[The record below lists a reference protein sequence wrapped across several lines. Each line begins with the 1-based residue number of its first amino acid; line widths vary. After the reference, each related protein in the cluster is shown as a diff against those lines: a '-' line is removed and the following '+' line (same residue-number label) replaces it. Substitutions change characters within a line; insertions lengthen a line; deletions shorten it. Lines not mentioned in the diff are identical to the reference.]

1 MASRKV
7 GGRRE
12 KEKWG
17 KEKKRE
23 GRRKDADTER
33 EENKKKYSWK
43 ASGPSVS
50 HFLQGCPTF

>member
-7 GGRRE
+7 GGGGE

-17 KEKKRE
+17 KQKRE
-23 GRRKDADTER
+23 GRRKDADTGR
-33 EENKKKYSWK
+33 EENEKMYSWK

-50 HFLQGCPTF
+50 HFFQ